1 VCFRQHQQ
9 SPPRLN
15 QSGNPALR
23 LLQERFVTQDS
34 TKLLGPIVAGDSSRQ
49 RKQALSVASGQN
61 QPPAVA
67 VRIAS
72 IEFH

>member
-1 VCFRQHQQ
+1 
-9 SPPRLN
+9 
-15 QSGNPALR
+15 LR

-34 TKLLGPIVAGDSSRQ
+34 TKLLWPIVAGDSSRQ
-49 RKQALSVASGQN
+49 REQSLSVASSQN